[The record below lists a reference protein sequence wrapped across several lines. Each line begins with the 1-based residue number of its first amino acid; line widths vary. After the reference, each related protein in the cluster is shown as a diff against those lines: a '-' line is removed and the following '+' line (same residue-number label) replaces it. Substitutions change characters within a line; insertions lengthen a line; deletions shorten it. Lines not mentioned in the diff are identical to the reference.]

1 MTSRTWRAR
10 STQGTCSA
18 GTESRA
24 VYSLLAFAAC
34 EYTAN
39 APQLFRLGPRS
50 VALETVF
57 GFSGVLIRTPPVL
70 MFPVPLDCLVKSFGE
85 IGESGTPTK
94 LTRDFRCID
103 RIAFIAARPIASDGC
118 PMHSRIMR
126 STSMLLISPF
136 APTRYVSP
144 IRPCVRIAHTAVQWS
159 STLIQSRTAEP
170 VPYSFGRIPARI
182 FVICRGMNFS
192 TCWYGP

>member
-1 MTSRTWRAR
+1 M
-10 STQGTCSA
+10 
-18 GTESRA
+18 
-24 VYSLLAFAAC
+24 YSLLAFAAC

-103 RIAFIAARPIASDGC
+103 RIAFIAARPIVH
-118 PMHSRIMR
+118 MVER
-126 STSMLLISPF
+126 
-136 APTRYVSP
+136 V
-144 IRPCVRIAHTAVQWS
+144 
-159 STLIQSRTAEP
+159 
-170 VPYSFGRIPARI
+170 
-182 FVICRGMNFS
+182 
-192 TCWYGP
+192 